1 MTKQSIYLLVGVPG
15 VGKTWVCNQIA
26 HKFEYVHHDGFIY
39 LKQPGAYLNA
49 ILEKAPSATKPL
61 LIEAPFSISETKD
74 PLEKAGYKVIPI
86 FIIEHETI
94 LMDRYQKRE
103 KKPIPP
109 GHLTRMKTY
118 LSRAKDWG
126 SFHGTSRQVMEYL
139 KTV

>member
-1 MTKQSIYLLVGVPG
+1 MNKQNIYLLVGVPG
-15 VGKTWVCNQIA
+15 VGKTWVCEQIK

-39 LKQPGAYLNA
+39 LKQPGAYLKA
-49 ILEKAPSATKPL
+49 IMEKAPVATKPI

-86 FIIEHETI
+86 FIIEDE
-94 LMDRYQKRE
+94 LVLKLRYQNRE
-103 KKPIPP
+103 KKPIPV

-118 LSRAKDWG
+118 MDRARDWG
-126 SFHGTSRQVMEYL
+126 SFTGTSAQVLEHL